1 MEKKSKNRANQLAKE
16 YMVTALMQLLKE
28 KPLSSI
34 SVSEL
39 TRRAGV
45 SRMTYYRN
53 YSRKEDIF
61 VSYLGDII
69 ADYNEDFRDLPQK
82 GMYYDY
88 KNLLHCFC
96 YFKAH
101 KDFISSVFQCGMGHV
116 LLQGLSEY
124 ILKTWHHRK
133 EDKEE
138 YYTLQAF
145 AGSLYHV
152 YISWLIN
159 EVDQTPEEMAT
170 ILNRIYRR
178 GKLNPV
184 N

>member
-1 MEKKSKNRANQLAKE
+1 MEMKSKNRANQLAKE
-16 YMVTALMQLLKE
+16 YMVIALMQLLDE

-39 TRRAGV
+39 TRKAGV

-53 YSRKEDIF
+53 YNRKEDIF
-61 VSYLGDII
+61 ISYLEDIMT
-69 ADYNEDFRDLPQK
+69 DYYEDFKELPQK

-96 YFKAH
+96 YFKEH
-101 KDFISSVFQCGMGHV
+101 KDFISSVFQCGMGHI
-116 LLQGLSEY
+116 LLQGLSDY
-124 ILKTWHHRK
+124 ILEIWHNRK

-152 YISWLIN
+152 YISWLVN
-159 EVDQTPEEMAT
+159 EVDQTPEEMAG
-170 ILNRIYRR
+170 ILYRIYGR
-178 GKLNPV
+178 
-184 N
+184 